1 MPYVGRDLNV
11 GDRIKLS
18 VTGSTPATSFVLQN
32 AGVNY
37 QASASTN
44 VIVSVGGVVQSPG
57 VAYQIN
63 GSTLDFLGVSVA
75 AADIDFVVAMGQSV
89 DVGTP
94 SAGTVDS
101 SKLSTNFY
109 VENPVTYSNIS
120 IVSGNNAMAAGPITI
135 SGTVTDPS
143 GSTFTV
149 V

>member
-44 VIVSVGGVVQSPG
+44 VIVSVNGVVQSPG

-75 AADIDFVVAMGQSV
+75 AANLI
-89 DVGTP
+89 
-94 SAGTVDS
+94 
-101 SKLSTNFY
+101 LL
-109 VENPVTYSNIS
+109 
-120 IVSGNNAMAAGPITI
+120 
-135 SGTVTDPS
+135 
-143 GSTFTV
+143 
-149 V
+149 